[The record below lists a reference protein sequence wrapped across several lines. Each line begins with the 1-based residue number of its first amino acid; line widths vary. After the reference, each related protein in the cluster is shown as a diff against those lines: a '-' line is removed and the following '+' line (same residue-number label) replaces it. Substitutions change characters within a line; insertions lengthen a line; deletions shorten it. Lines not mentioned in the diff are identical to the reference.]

1 MSSSNNRTTT
11 PVSEAELEQAVRV
24 LRNGGVVA
32 FPTDTL
38 YGLGSDIFNAAAVE
52 KIFAIKERPAGLALP
67 VLIDDWD
74 QLEMVADDVPPSV
87 KTLTEK
93 FWPGPL
99 TLVVKKAAK
108 VSDRLTAGAA
118 TVAVRVPDHPV
129 PRGIARL
136 LGGPITG
143 TSANISGN
151 SDPQDLAGLKSQ
163 VGSKVDY
170 LLTTGPA
177 PQGAASTIVDIT
189 GTTPK
194 LLREGAI
201 SFEAVLEILGNP

>member
-1 MSSSNNRTTT
+1 M
-11 PVSEAELEQAVRV
+11 RV

-74 QLEMVADDVPPSV
+74 QLEMVAGDVPPNA

-151 SDPQDLAGLKSQ
+151 PDPQDLLGLRSQ

-170 LLTTGPA
+170 LVTAGPA

-189 GTTPK
+189 GNTPK

-201 SFEAVLEILGNP
+201 PFEAVLEILDEP

>member
-1 MSSSNNRTTT
+1 M
-11 PVSEAELEQAVRV
+11 
-24 LRNGGVVA
+24 
-32 FPTDTL
+32 
-38 YGLGSDIFNAAAVE
+38 
-52 KIFAIKERPAGLALP
+52 ALP

-74 QLEMVADDVPPSV
+74 QLEMVAGDVPPNA

-143 TSANISGN
+143 TSANISGH

-163 VGSKVDY
+163 VGPKVDY

-177 PQGAASTIVDIT
+177 PQGTASTIIDIT
-189 GTTPK
+189 GDTPQ

-201 SFEAVLEILGNP
+201 PFEAVLEILDKP